1 MGLQSIEQKAVYNFE
16 AVRKRIATQAQEYF
30 EPQLMEMGFEK
41 IKIEAQSLQELRQ
54 NLDSINEAIKHP
66 ESFGTLG
73 FALNARGTVYITKS
87 KSDAQFEIGILPL
100 LLERK
105 KLILERIRLLSS
117 NEKIETI
124 QDLINHVE
132 DEEIKKNLEKQVQDL
147 KNESQGLREQ
157 TREVELEQNQERTK
171 TQTELARLNVELFE
185 RKTKVWF
192 SLLERESASTIIG
205 GILLIIIVLVQAG
218 SIFIRMR
225 TPVPDIFNNA
235 FLIILGYFF
244 GQSTNKEA
252 SIRADAKNEKGI

>member
-1 MGLQSIEQKAVYNFE
+1 MAFPPTDQKSAYNFE
-16 AVRKRIATQAQEYF
+16 AVRKRIATQAQDYF
-30 EPQLMEMGFEK
+30 EPQLIEMGFEK
-41 IKIEAQSLQELRQ
+41 TKIEAQSLQELRQ

-73 FALNARGTVYITKS
+73 FSISAATGTVYITQS
-87 KSDAQFEIGILPL
+87 KSDALFEIGILPL

-117 NEKIETI
+117 NEKIKTI

-132 DEEIKKNLEKQVQDL
+132 DEEIKRNLEKEVKDL

-157 TREVELEQNQERTK
+157 TREVELEQNNERTK

-205 GILLIIIVLVQAG
+205 GILLLIIILAQVG
-218 SIFIRMR
+218 SIFTKTTI
-225 TPVPDIFNNA
+225 PDIFNNA
-235 FLIILGYFF
+235 FLIKLGYFF
-244 GQSTNKEA
+244 GQSTNK
-252 SIRADAKNEKGI
+252 